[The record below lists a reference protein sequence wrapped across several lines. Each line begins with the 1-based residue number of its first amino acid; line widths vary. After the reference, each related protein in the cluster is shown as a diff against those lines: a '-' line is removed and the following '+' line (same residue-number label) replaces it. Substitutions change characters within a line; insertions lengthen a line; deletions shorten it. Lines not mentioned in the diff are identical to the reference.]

1 MLGVMDGDKVEP
13 GSGRRRFEWLPK
25 GVVPWDVVAVGG
37 PEPVPRAVVAVVLI
51 AVVAVVWEP
60 PIRRALLAVAVVL
73 VLALLAWPLRRRAE
87 RVAVEGSWLAFEA
100 ASVSLVRG
108 EVDWP
113 PPEPP
118 GPGARVDIA
127 EARGRIL
134 DHPRSA
140 AAVRAALALLRA
152 TWPDAELPGRD
163 IAGIGLP
170 LVGAEEDF
178 EEDAPRPR
186 PGAPCVVVH
195 DDRGGFALGTDVS
208 DGLDEEANAKRAR
221 ARQTLL
227 ARLAART
234 GSAVPSAH
242 PGVVVPEEVMVTAG
256 DVRAFVAAGL
266 GPAYRLEAAFT
277 GMAVEEAVD
286 LELDLRRLR
295 GWPSQVDSMD
305 ATARRR
311 AGSAGLAGLLRDDL
325 AAQAERDTGWESA
338 HAVAEPLVPLWRAR
352 WEARLATLATR
363 PTSQILDTAPAT
375 PVDREPGLSPTGRA
389 ALLLAVTATDLT
401 DHPLRSTAAALG
413 VPTHASARWL
423 AWPRRQKAARVADGL
438 LLWATLAV
446 PVVLAIIQATR

>member
-1 MLGVMDGDKVEP
+1 MLGVVDGDKVGP

-25 GVVPWDVVAVGG
+25 GVVPWDAVAVGG

-51 AVVAVVWEP
+51 GVVAVVWEP
-60 PIRRALLAVAVVL
+60 PIRRAVLAVAVVPM
-73 VLALLAWPLRRRAE
+73 LALLAWPLRRRAE

-127 EARGRIL
+127 EARGRVL

-163 IAGIGLP
+163 IAGIGLSP
-170 LVGAEEDF
+170 VGAEDF

-195 DDRGGFALGTDVS
+195 DHRGGFALRTDVS
-208 DGLDEEANAKRAR
+208 DGLDEEDRAQRGR

-242 PGVVVPEEVMVTAG
+242 PGVVVSEEVVVTAG
-256 DVRAFVAAGL
+256 DVRAFGAAGL

-277 GMAVEEAVD
+277 GMAVDEAVD

-295 GWPSQVDSMD
+295 SWPSQVDSMD
-305 ATARRR
+305 AAARRR
-311 AGSAGLAGLLRDDL
+311 AGPAGLAGLLRDDL

-352 WEARLATLATR
+352 WEARLVTLATR

-375 PVDREPGLSPTGRA
+375 PVDREPCLSPTGRA

-401 DHPLRSTAAALG
+401 DHPLRSTATALG

-423 AWPRRQKAARVADGL
+423 AWPRGQKAARVADGM